1 MEHAVSKGAVWV
13 EAKIPLPAPSLDEM
27 CEIIW
32 SKVTPKTRILFI
44 SHIASPTALRL
55 PVEELCRRAK
65 KAGII
70 TFIDGAHIPGQID
83 LDLSTLQADI
93 YVGNCHK
100 WMCTPKG
107 SAFLWA
113 SDEYKD

>member
-1 MEHAVSKGAVWV
+1 M
-13 EAKIPLPAPSLDEM
+13 
-27 CEIIW
+27 IW
-32 SKVTPKTRILFI
+32 SKVTPKTKVLFI
-44 SHIASPTALRL
+44 SHIASPTGVRL
-55 PVEELCRRAK
+55 PAEELCRRAK

-70 TFIDGAHIPGQID
+70 AFIDGAHVPGHMD

-93 YVGNCHK
+93 YTGNCHK

-113 SDEYKD
+113 SNDYKDLITPLVVSWGSVIPTAGDGFFIDE

>member
-1 MEHAVSKGAVWV
+1 MT
-13 EAKIPLPAPSLDEM
+13 PRT
-27 CEIIW
+27 
-32 SKVTPKTRILFI
+32 KVLFI
-44 SHIASPTALRL
+44 SHIASPTAVRL

-70 TFIDGAHIPGQID
+70 AFVDGAHVPGQMD
-83 LDLSTLQADI
+83 LDLSTLGADI
-93 YVGNCHK
+93 YTGNCHK

-113 SDEYKD
+113 STEFKDKLTPLVVSWGSAIPTAGDGFFIDE